1 MTFLK
6 HIILKRIA
14 AWRVITAI
22 LVIAVSNLAEAQTFT
37 LREVLAYALEYSPEA
52 MKIKTSKENKYW
64 EWRTYKSNYKPQ
76 LVLNSILP
84 SYINKNIPV
93 MQQDGSIVYQS
104 VNQSSA
110 AFSLSLEQNI
120 SFTGGKLFVSTDLS
134 RVDDFNKDTYSYSS
148 SPYYIGLEQPLFAYN
163 SLKWMN
169 KIEPLKYDESLKEYI
184 EDCEWIAYNTTYRYF
199 NLLIAQIT
207 HNIAQTNLKNAGSLY
222 DLGKEKHE
230 MGKISKNELL
240 QLKFGVISA
249 QKSLSGAALEQET
262 AQLALASYTGL
273 QDIEGS
279 TLQLP
284 DSVSEF
290 LIDENAAIEKAM
302 ENSKRSVEFKRNI
315 LEAKEQLEQAK
326 RESGLSAS
334 LNLSYGTTNVSGRL
348 YDVYENPQNMKSVNF
363 GLTIPIVDWGRAKA
377 RKKTA
382 DANLKLVE
390 YTVHQE
396 EINYK
401 EEIVTQIE
409 YFRMLR
415 NLIEYTNEGDKTA
428 AERFE
433 ITRQRYIAE
442 DISFTE
448 YNIALEEKDSAK
460 KDYIT
465 TLRNYWT
472 TYYYLRILTLYD
484 FEKDQQLGI

>member
-1 MTFLK
+1 MTFPK
-6 HIILKRIA
+6 HIDIKRINS
-14 AWRVITAI
+14 WRTIMMLLLI
-22 LVIAVSNLAEAQTFT
+22 LFSNLTEAQTYS
-37 LREVLAYALEYSPEA
+37 LIEVLSYAQEYSPEA

-76 LVLNSILP
+76 LVLNSTLP
-84 SYINKNIPV
+84 SYINNNIPV
-93 MQQDGSIVYQS
+93 IQGDGSVIYQS

-110 AFSLSLEQNI
+110 SLNLSLEQNI
-120 SFTGGKLFVSTDLS
+120 SLTGGRLYVSTDLS
-134 RVDDFNKDTYSYSS
+134 RIDDFNKNIHSYSS

-169 KIEPLKYDESLKEYI
+169 KIEPLKYDESLKEYV
-184 EDCEWIAYNTTYRYF
+184 EDREWIAYNTTYRFF
-199 NLLIAQIT
+199 NLLIAQIS
-207 HNIAQTNLKNAGSLY
+207 HNIAQTNLKNASSLY

-240 QLKFGVISA
+240 QLKFGFISA
-249 QKSLSGAALEQET
+249 QKSLAGAALDQEN
-262 AQLALASYTGL
+262 AQIALASYTGL
-273 QDIEGS
+273 QNIEGS

-284 DSVSEF
+284 DNISGF
-290 LIDENAAIEKAM
+290 LINENTAIEKAM

-315 LEAKEQLEQAK
+315 LEAKEQLEQAR
-326 RESGLSAS
+326 RESGLNAS
-334 LNLSYGTTNVSGRL
+334 LSLSYGTTNVAERL
-348 YDVYENPQNMKSVNF
+348 HDVYDNPQNMKSVNF

-377 RKKTA
+377 KKKTA

-390 YTVHQE
+390 YTVQQE
-396 EINYK
+396 EINFK
-401 EEIVTQIE
+401 EEILSQIE
-409 YFRMLR
+409 YFRTLR

-433 ITRQRYIAE
+433 IARQRYIAE

-448 YNIALEEKDSAK
+448 YNIALEEKDNAK

-465 TLRNYWT
+465 ALRNYWT
-472 TYYYLRILTLYD
+472 TYYYIRILTLYD
-484 FEKDQQLGI
+484 FEKNRQIGI